1 MSANT
6 ACLAMVKFSVRQ
18 LTPIRRNAVLAL
30 YTYNFT
36 IELVEVLDLL
46 DPPYTKSATKDSGVR
61 TQNFCW
67 RAELGET
74 LFVFVTLP
82 KLNLHVARGPERPL
96 VGHGH
101 RHPLQ
106 LGLVE
111 GGGVIRMRLCA
122 PQA

>member
-6 ACLAMVKFSVRQ
+6 ACLAMVKFSVWQ
-18 LTPIRRNAVLAL
+18 FTPMRRNAVLAL

-36 IELVEVLDLL
+36 VELVEVPDLL
-46 DPPYTKSATKDSGVR
+46 DPPNTKIATKDSGVR
-61 TQNFCW
+61 IQKFCW
-67 RAELGET
+67 RAELGGT
-74 LFVFVTLP
+74 LFVFVMLP
-82 KLNLHVARGPERPL
+82 KLNSRVARRPERPL

-111 GGGVIRMRLCA
+111 GGGVIRMRPCA
-122 PQA
+122 SQA